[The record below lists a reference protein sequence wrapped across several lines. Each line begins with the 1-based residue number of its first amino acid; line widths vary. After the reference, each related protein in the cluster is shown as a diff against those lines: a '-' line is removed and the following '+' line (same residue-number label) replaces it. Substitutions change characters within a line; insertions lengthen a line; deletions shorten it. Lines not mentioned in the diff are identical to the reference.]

1 MFCVWYT
8 YTVYG
13 IPDIYQIRMCW
24 QPVLR
29 KTHFAL
35 YSEKLQASLDL
46 YEQGPTVGE
55 HICKPRILETPAVYS
70 KFLFVYINW
79 YM

>member
-1 MFCVWYT
+1 
-8 YTVYG
+8 
-13 IPDIYQIRMCW
+13 MCW

-29 KTHFAL
+29 KKHFAL

-79 YM
+79 YIMYM